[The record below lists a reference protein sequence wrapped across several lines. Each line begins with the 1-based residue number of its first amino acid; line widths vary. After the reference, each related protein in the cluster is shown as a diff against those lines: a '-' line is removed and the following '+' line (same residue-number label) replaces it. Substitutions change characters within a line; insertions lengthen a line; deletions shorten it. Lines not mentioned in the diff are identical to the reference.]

1 MRIQKLFLL
10 TIVGKVASSFLG
22 WRFGLSWSLGFGV
35 PLAMMATYIAI
46 GLWRPDRDVSD
57 EKFGDSCY
65 YLGFV
70 FTITSIIF
78 GLFDLPDIATR
89 MPDIAVRFGAAM
101 VSTVMGLVVRV
112 YLVGFERDVDDAT
125 REAEQAVIDA
135 ARHFHDQLALSTERL
150 RDFGTQVDRASRE
163 TVERVNLEVERLAL
177 DHSARL
183 GELVGGLVQRQE
195 GVFHDA
201 LEQVRAS
208 SHDLGGAVQEVVA
221 QVRAAGSG
229 VSAASEEM
237 TVAMRRLRNRA
248 LESEEILEAVQRV
261 AAQQATM
268 LESARGQVA
277 AMTALAQRWDAL
289 ESRLAD
295 VLVRLAGGDVVDAP
309 AVASAP
315 VPALAPAPAPAS
327 RAGDAPRS

>member
-1 MRIQKLFLL
+1 MRLQNLFLL
-10 TIVGKVASSFLG
+10 TIVGKVASQFLG
-22 WRFGLSWSLGFGV
+22 WRFGMPWSLGFAV
-35 PLAMMATYIAI
+35 PLAMMALYIAV
-46 GLWRPDRDVSD
+46 GLWRPDPDISE

-78 GLFDLPDIATR
+78 SLFDLPDIATR

-101 VSTVMGLVVRV
+101 VSTVSGLVVRV
-112 YLVGFERDVDDAT
+112 YLVGFQRDVDDAT

-135 ARHFHDQLALSTERL
+135 TRRFHDQLVLSTERL
-150 RDFGTQVDRASRE
+150 RDFGSQVDRASRE

-195 GVFHDA
+195 GVFHAA
-201 LEQVRAS
+201 LEQVRES
-208 SHDLGGAVQEVVA
+208 SHALGGAVQEVVV
-221 QVRAAGSG
+221 QVRAAGTG

-277 AMTALAQRWDAL
+277 AMTALAQRWGAL
-289 ESRLAD
+289 EGRLLD
-295 VLVRLAGGDVVDAP
+295 VLERLAGDVPPPAPDASP
-309 AVASAP
+309 AV
-315 VPALAPAPAPAS
+315 
-327 RAGDAPRS
+327 RADPAPRS